1 HTACDLGAALGA
13 LSDPQVG
20 LVESLVILL
29 TTKLQVAGVSE
40 KPLSEHPGETLEEFI
55 QRALSQRPDLVAK
68 LANIRARRAE
78 VRKARAAYYP
88 KVALNANAGWT
99 ELDVRVRNS
108 PYFGGN
114 EPVYGAGISIELPLF
129 DGFARRKKLRIA
141 ESELRGAE
149 DELSNSRDSV
159 IREVWKART
168 DFETSL
174 RKQESAAKLVA
185 AAESAFAA
193 SLEAYQH

>member
-1 HTACDLGAALGA
+1 M
-13 LSDPQVG
+13 
-20 LVESLVILL
+20 ESLGILP

-40 KPLSEHPGETLEEFI
+40 KPLSEYSGDTLEQLI

-99 ELDVRVRNS
+99 ELDVRAKSS

-114 EPVYGAGISIELPLF
+114 EPVYGAGISVELPLF
-129 DGFARRKKLRIA
+129 DGFARRK
-141 ESELRGAE
+141 
-149 DELSNSRDSV
+149 N
-159 IREVWKART
+159 
-168 DFETSL
+168 
-174 RKQESAAKLVA
+174 
-185 AAESAFAA
+185 FA
-193 SLEAYQH
+193 